1 MRQTQKNYV
10 GVLIDGQNRFYE
22 ALTAFNKMHNLQ
34 FKFNIIFP
42 MPIDINLLNF
52 CMDYNNTTAHVKP

>member
-34 FKFNIIFP
+34 FKFNI
-42 MPIDINLLNF
+42 
-52 CMDYNNTTAHVKP
+52 